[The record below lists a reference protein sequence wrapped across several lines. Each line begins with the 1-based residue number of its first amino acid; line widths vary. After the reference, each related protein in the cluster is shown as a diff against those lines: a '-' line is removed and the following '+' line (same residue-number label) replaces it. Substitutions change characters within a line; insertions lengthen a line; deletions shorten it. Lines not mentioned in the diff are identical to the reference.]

1 MAIKLVKPMKKRIL
15 MHPEEEKALR
25 TPSQAVTRVDKKI
38 KALIQDLK
46 DTLAQEAGVG
56 LAAPQIGVHKR
67 VVVIKL
73 GQKHDIDDQEL
84 GPSIALINPEVV
96 VSEGEKRDYDA
107 CLSIPGLYGYT
118 YRPEKITIK
127 AWNEN
132 GQEIRM
138 DLEDLDA
145 RVVLHEID
153 HLEGILFL
161 DRLRSQDDLYVVTRD
176 KKGRIVHTPIKE
188 VLKNSGG

>member
-1 MAIKLVKPMKKRIL
+1 MKKRIL

-73 GQKHDIDDQEL
+73 GQKHDADDQEL
-84 GPSIALINPEVV
+84 GPTFALINPEI
-96 VSEGEKRDYDA
+96 VSAEGEQRDYDA

-118 YRPEKITIK
+118 YRPQKITVK
-127 AWNEN
+127 AWDEH
-132 GQEIRM
+132 GQAIQL

-145 RVVLHEID
+145 RVVLHEVD
-153 HLEGILFL
+153 HLDGILFL
-161 DRLRSQDDLYVVTRD
+161 DRLRSQEDLYVVTRD
-176 KKGRIVHTPIKE
+176 KKGRLVHTPIKE
-188 VLKNSGG
+188 ILKSSGG